1 MSGHGRA
8 GAAGRRPVGRAPAET
23 DPAASRRPARADSG
37 APPTSVSGRDSD
49 RDSGRVS
56 GCAPGRRAAN
66 RLLPGAPGA
75 PGAGPRH
82 AFGRHLP
89 ARRSRSRAP
98 AACRDSSRPAFG
110 AGALRQTPARRV
122 AIRRI
127 AVPRSCR
134 PPWRRHP
141 ARIGTARRHRSRRP
155 WRPPR
160 CS

>member
-1 MSGHGRA
+1 
-8 GAAGRRPVGRAPAET
+8 
-23 DPAASRRPARADSG
+23 
-37 APPTSVSGRDSD
+37 VSGRDSD

>member
-8 GAAGRRPVGRAPAET
+8 GAAGRRAFARAAAET

-37 APPTSVSGRDSD
+37 APPTS
-49 RDSGRVS
+49 DSGRVS
-56 GCAPGRRAAN
+56 GCAPGRRAGN
-66 RLLPGAPGA
+66 QLLPGA

-89 ARRSRSRAP
+89 ARRSRFRAP
-98 AACRDSSRPAFG
+98 AACRGSSRPAFG

>member
-1 MSGHGRA
+1 GER
-8 GAAGRRPVGRAPAET
+8 AGRRAFARAAAET

-37 APPTSVSGRDSD
+37 APPTS
-49 RDSGRVS
+49 DSGRVS
-56 GCAPGRRAAN
+56 GCAPGRRAGN
-66 RLLPGAPGA
+66 QLLPGA

-98 AACRDSSRPAFG
+98 AACRGSSRPAFG